1 MIGKD
6 FVYNMS
12 FTMHIFN
19 RKHIYLFSQE
29 ETPFV
34 QTATH
39 WITDIA
45 ATVPQMFNF
54 ILDYSSLILGQ
65 MDNSR
70 NKLFEPFDQ
79 DQVFLVTYSMKI
91 H

>member
-29 ETPFV
+29 ETPLV

-45 ATVPQMFNF
+45 ATVLT
-54 ILDYSSLILGQ
+54 IVIYCI
-65 MDNSR
+65 R
-70 NKLFEPFDQ
+70 
-79 DQVFLVTYSMKI
+79 
-91 H
+91 

>member
-1 MIGKD
+1 MLCT
-6 FVYNMS
+6 
-12 FTMHIFN
+12 FTFLHHQS
-19 RKHIYLFSQE
+19 RQLKKHFYLLSQE
-29 ETPFV
+29 EAPFV

-65 MDNSR
+65 MDNSLH
-70 NKLFEPFDQ
+70 KLFEPFDQ
-79 DQVFLVTYSMKI
+79 VQVFLVTYLMKI